1 MENSNKEVFRERER
15 KRERGATSVNH
26 RQPALPFRGR
36 AAGLCTESTVS
47 LWFTLL
53 SEVVIFA
60 LAGMSGC
67 SRPGTECGASIKAS
81 A

>member
-1 MENSNKEVFRERER
+1 MENSNEDVFKERET
-15 KRERGATSVNH
+15 KRERGAPSVHH

-36 AAGLCTESTVS
+36 AAGLSTESTEN
-47 LWFTLL
+47 LWFTPL
-53 SEVVIFA
+53 SEAVIFA
-60 LAGMSGC
+60 LPEMSGC